1 MLEYVF
7 FQEAPRKHFQEFLT
21 EQGLAWTLEP
31 GDLETL
37 VVVDEAGL
45 DDELAERVE
54 SMYDELFA
62 AEEALQ
68 AEQAAPPLRPD
79 DGSGLTI
86 KLPHNHSV
94 FVQLPPEL
102 VDRVLTVITAE
113 ELTVLV
119 GVIARAVADAGT
131 PPRPQRSE

>member
-31 GDLETL
+31 GVLETL

-62 AEEALQ
+62 VEEALRV
-68 AEQAAPPLRPD
+68 EHAAPPLRPHD
-79 DGSGLTI
+79 SSGLTI
-86 KLPHNHSV
+86 KLPDERSV
-94 FVQLPPEL
+94 SIQLPPEL
-102 VDRVLTVITAE
+102 VDRILTVITAE
-113 ELTVLV
+113 ELAVLV
-119 GVIARAVADAGT
+119 EVIARTVADAGGA
-131 PPRPQRSE
+131 RPGAT